1 MIAAGA
7 FASSFSTI
15 FGKTYTSDTERELNS
30 IPCLVAV
37 ALDEDPYM
45 QFIRATA
52 KRNNIAQP
60 SVLHTKYLDG
70 LQGVGSK
77 MSASIDL
84 SAIYVNDT
92 PDEIRAKV
100 GLQPSPSN
108 QRPSVDLQTPNR
120 DPERNV
126 CYQYLKFFLEVRM
139 AMFLYGWRVW
149 PTNFCHRMMMNWPK
163 SAMTTRQGGCHRTA

>member
-15 FGKTYTSDTERELNS
+15 FGKTFTNDTKQELDK
-30 IPCLVAV
+30 IPSLVAV

-52 KRNNIAQP
+52 RRNNIAQP
-60 SVLHTKYLDG
+60 SVLHTRYLDG

-77 MSASIDL
+77 MSASVNL
-84 SAIYVNDT
+84 SAIYVSDS

-100 GLQPSPSN
+100 GLQASCKS
-108 QRPSVDLQTPNR
+108 QKSSVEPQNPNR
-120 DPERNV
+120 EPERNV
-126 CYQYLKFFLEVRM
+126 CYQYLKFFLV
-139 AMFLYGWRVW
+139 V
-149 PTNFCHRMMMNWPK
+149 
-163 SAMTTRQGGCHRTA
+163 